1 MILVVGASGRLGG
14 LVARQL
20 LADGVAVR
28 AMSRTPASLTDLEKL
43 GAERI
48 AGDLRDPASLA
59 AACQGMD
66 TVFIATHAFN
76 GDRSNS
82 SRAVDDVGNR
92 RLIDAARKAGARHLV
107 FVSVMG
113 ADPKSPVDMFRYKYA
128 TEQYLRASGL
138 GYTILRPSAYMETW
152 AHALGDPIV
161 KSGKAMVFGRGVN
174 PINFVSAEDVARF
187 AVFALADPQA
197 RNRIIEIGGP
207 ENVTETQFVQMIQRA
222 TGKPGKIQHIP
233 LPMMRLLGV
242 VARPFNPAF
251 SRQCVA
257 GALMDIADMTFDP
270 AEALKLVPMRQK
282 RLDEVIH
289 SEFGSPAA
297 IAADRA

>member
-1 MILVVGASGRLGG
+1 MILIAGASGRLGG
-14 LVARQL
+14 LVGRQL

-28 AMSRTPASLTDLEKL
+28 GMSRAHASLTDLGKL
-43 GAERI
+43 GAQCV

-59 AACQGMD
+59 AACQGID
-66 TVFIATHAFN
+66 VVFIATHAFN
-76 GDRSNS
+76 SDRSNT

-92 RLIDAARKAGARHLV
+92 RLIDAARAAGAHHLV
-107 FVSVMG
+107 FMSVMG
-113 ADPKSPVDMFRYKYA
+113 ADAKSPVDMFRYKYA

-161 KSGKAMVFGRGVN
+161 KSGKAMVFGGGMN
-174 PINFVSAEDVARF
+174 PINFVAATDVARF
-187 AVFALADPQA
+187 AIFALADSRA

-207 ENVTETQFVQMIQRA
+207 ENVTETQFVEMIQRV

-242 VARPFNPAF
+242 VAQPFNPAF
-251 SRQCVA
+251 SRQCRA
-257 GALMDIADMTFDP
+257 GALMDTTDMTFDP
-270 AEALKLVPMRQK
+270 SEALQFVPMRLK
-282 RLDEVIH
+282 RLDEVVR

-297 IAADRA
+297 IAS